1 MNFILKYIVIVLHA
15 KCDILCFRF
24 IFCSNV
30 FFLKCHTKILSFTNR
45 ITMHGR
51 LAISVPALVVVS
63 SQQAIK
69 NLYLSETQ
77 QFGR

>member
-1 MNFILKYIVIVLHA
+1 
-15 KCDILCFRF
+15 
-24 IFCSNV
+24 
-30 FFLKCHTKILSFTNR
+30 
-45 ITMHGR
+45 MHGR
-51 LAISVPALVVVS
+51 FGHCFLSLFFSFPLPFLPPILPVPVVS

>member
-1 MNFILKYIVIVLHA
+1 MPNVTFCILDSSSVVNLEMSHKQ
-15 KCDILCFRF
+15 RF
-24 IFCSNV
+24 
-30 FFLKCHTKILSFTNR
+30 CHLPMELLR
-45 ITMHGR
+45 VR
-51 LAISVPALVVVS
+51 LAISLLALVVVS

>member
-1 MNFILKYIVIVLHA
+1 MNFILRYTVIVLHA
-15 KCDILCFRF
+15 KCDILYFRF
-24 IFCSNV
+24 IFCSNFGNV
-30 FFLKCHTKILSFTNR
+30 IQTKVLSFTNG
-45 ITMHGR
+45 ITMHGPS
-51 LAISVPALVVVS
+51 AISLLALVVVS

>member
-1 MNFILKYIVIVLHA
+1 MPNVTFCILDSSSVVNLEMSNKQ
-15 KCDILCFRF
+15 RF
-24 IFCSNV
+24 
-30 FFLKCHTKILSFTNR
+30 CHLPMELLR
-45 ITMHGR
+45 GR
-51 LAISVPALVVVS
+51 LAISLLALVVVS

>member
-15 KCDILCFRF
+15 KCDILYFRF
-24 IFCSNV
+24 IFCSNFRNV
-30 FFLKCHTKILSFTNR
+30 TQTKILSFTSG
-45 ITMHGR
+45 IIMHGR
-51 LAISVPALVVVS
+51 LALSLLALVAVS